1 MKPYMTRSIQQ
12 QTGHVVDG
20 YSENKT
26 VIKQL
31 IKFVVIGNV
40 L

>member
-1 MKPYMTRSIQQ
+1 MKPYVTRSIQE
-12 QTGHVVDG
+12 QTGQVVDG
-20 YSENKT
+20 SSKNKT